1 MANRNVSDVI
11 DKILEI
17 IPSTEIILIDQLT
30 EYNKSLWNQSPESLL
45 SKENWVPF
53 MNILNKNI
61 PRINS
66 DWKVKLVNIIN
77 NTEN

>member
-17 IPSTEIILIDQLT
+17 IPSTEIVLIDQLT